1 MYKNCTGWRSLFSA
15 LWNKKH
21 YPRIHYCIRPAK
33 KVGFCSWYLARIND
47 AKKEASLV
55 LAVCPGRLGL
65 TLTLKIDTTSG
76 GAMIT
81 EIDPACMF
89 KDKIEVG
96 DRIVTIDNHK
106 ITKISDLSVN
116 GDKIRKIGICKK
128 KTLESKVL
136 KTTEELEKMIQKKP
150 NGKLADALKS
160 LVGTLGELLEET
172 ALEKQHGA
180 RVCSWLRRRKRQ

>member
-1 MYKNCTGWRSLFSA
+1 
-15 LWNKKH
+15 
-21 YPRIHYCIRPAK
+21 
-33 KVGFCSWYLARIND
+33 
-47 AKKEASLV
+47 
-55 LAVCPGRLGL
+55 
-65 TLTLKIDTTSG
+65 
-76 GAMIT
+76 
-81 EIDPACMF
+81 MF